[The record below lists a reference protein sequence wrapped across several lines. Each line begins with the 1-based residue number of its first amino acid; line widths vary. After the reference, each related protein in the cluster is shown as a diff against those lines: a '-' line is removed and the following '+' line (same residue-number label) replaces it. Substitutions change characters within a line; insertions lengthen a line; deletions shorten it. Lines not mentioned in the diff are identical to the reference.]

1 MVSFEP
7 AARLLEGGQ
16 RRIATSRPP
25 AGFSY
30 LDFSSEAA
38 AGGSVAGGSCR
49 LLPPGIRGGLTGR
62 SSNSR
67 REVAARLARHGL
79 PSRWQVKV
87 RQLAASQPGG
97 ILTQPGGA
105 ARGRGEEPPGGTGGH
120 LAPGKHGA
128 DAFLQTSLP
137 AAAPQCKH
145 CFMIVCPSRCTTL

>member
-87 RQLAASQPGG
+87 RQLAASQPGEG
-97 ILTQPGGA
+97 TMGGRRSHLVELA
-105 ARGRGEEPPGGTGGH
+105 A
-120 LAPGKHGA
+120 
-128 DAFLQTSLP
+128 
-137 AAAPQCKH
+137 
-145 CFMIVCPSRCTTL
+145 TLHMASMELMLFCRQAYLLLLLLNVNTAL